1 MSIVVN
7 INPHK
12 KKKIDFKLLN
22 QMAYSKELYI
32 GTFDDA
38 YRYERYTGKND
49 IRNVPFILFYKKLF
63 GRGFS
68 FLVDDDYN
76 AELTLN
82 YPCSVID
89 IAIFYKFIT
98 MYCKYFNLDKFTQE
112 GEVYSLDD
120 IEKLQVEAD
129 DFNKRIVCKELKV
142 GLTIFG
148 CIYPIVI
155 DDDLVLKLRSNEE
168 DKAYNYFA
176 KYLDNLQRPMYYYAI
191 PLIYKNNNKYIAKYG
206 LTKDVPSIF
215 PKSTYLPFG
224 YNQKLLDN
232 ITSWSVAVIENQE
245 YSITCEIPYNDFCK
259 LININKLPKFDY
271 KHKLVTIDNKIMA
284 KISKYKIEKAKDELS
299 NWLSDYR
306 ELGHKPSKIEYTNE
320 FVTENI
326 HCYIFKYKKER
337 FSKWYLGIV
346 SDSGTFSEFK
356 EYKKE
361 TEIDDAKEII
371 KLLSEF
377 WKKTAENIDK

>member
-38 YRYERYTGKND
+38 YRYEQYTGKND

-98 MYCKYFNLDKFTQE
+98 MYCKHFNLDKFTQE

-129 DFNKRIVCKELKV
+129 DFNKRIVCRELKV

-155 DDDLVLKLRSNEE
+155 DDDLILKLRSNEE

-191 PLIYKNNNKYIAKYG
+191 PLIYKNNDKYIAKYG
-206 LTKDVPSIF
+206 LTKDVSSIF
-215 PKSTYLPFG
+215 PINTYLPFG

-232 ITSWSVAVIENQE
+232 ITSWSVAIIENQE

-259 LININKLPKFDY
+259 LININKLPK
-271 KHKLVTIDNKIMA
+271 
-284 KISKYKIEKAKDELS
+284 
-299 NWLSDYR
+299 
-306 ELGHKPSKIEYTNE
+306 GPSKPRPIN
-320 FVTENI
+320 
-326 HCYIFKYKKER
+326 
-337 FSKWYLGIV
+337 
-346 SDSGTFSEFK
+346 
-356 EYKKE
+356 
-361 TEIDDAKEII
+361 
-371 KLLSEF
+371 KLF
-377 WKKTAENIDK
+377 GD

>member
-1 MSIVVN
+1 M
-7 INPHK
+7 
-12 KKKIDFKLLN
+12 
-22 QMAYSKELYI
+22 
-32 GTFDDA
+32 
-38 YRYERYTGKND
+38 
-49 IRNVPFILFYKKLF
+49 FYKKLF

-112 GEVYSLDD
+112 GEEYNLDD
-120 IEKLQVEAD
+120 IEKLIKEAD
-129 DFNKRIVCKELKV
+129 DFNKRIICRELKV

-155 DDDLVLKLRSNEE
+155 DDDLILKLRSNEE
-168 DKAYNYFA
+168 AKAYNYFA

-224 YNQKLLDN
+224 YNQKIFDN

-271 KHKLVTIDNKIMA
+271 KHKLVTIDDKIMT

-326 HCYIFKYKKER
+326 HCYIFKYKKEK

-356 EYKKE
+356 EYIKE
-361 TEIDDAKEII
+361 TEKDDAKEII
-371 KLLSEF
+371 NLLKKI
-377 WKKTAENIDK
+377 WKKTAENIEKQS